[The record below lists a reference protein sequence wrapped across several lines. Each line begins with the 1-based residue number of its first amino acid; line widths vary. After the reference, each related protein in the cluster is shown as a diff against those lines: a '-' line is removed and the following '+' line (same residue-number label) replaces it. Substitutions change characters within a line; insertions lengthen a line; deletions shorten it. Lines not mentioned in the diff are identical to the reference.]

1 MIPFDYDGD
10 TNKFQPFLFS
20 RFLISRFPLGKQK
33 VLKHTKMKFTAALAT
48 LAAAVKAADPVNV
61 LVCVEAYCPGELSL
75 LLLLVMIC
83 NI

>member
-10 TNKFQPFLFS
+10 TSISLRNFS
-20 RFLISRFPLGKQK
+20 ISRFPLGFRQK

>member
-1 MIPFDYDGD
+1 
-10 TNKFQPFLFS
+10 
-20 RFLISRFPLGKQK
+20 
-33 VLKHTKMKFTAALAT
+33 MKFTAALAT